1 MRLQQPLNSKAM
13 AQTRYWS
20 GSAAKHTRRKTMA
33 DNKQQDSK
41 KGSQSGREGS
51 QKGNQGGSSNR

>member
-1 MRLQQPLNSKAM
+1 M
-13 AQTRYWS
+13 AQTRYWI

-51 QKGNQGGSSNR
+51 QKGNQGGHQGGSSNQ